1 MSLVSNLLFNNF
13 PPPPPRVPAAP
24 LSKQE
29 KAAQH
34 PNHIGANLK
43 RRNEALARYRKAMN
57 GEWLKTREIA
67 ERLNAKRSSVQCI
80 LAEWYRAGL
89 IEQRDWSQ
97 GYEWRLL

>member
-13 PPPPPRVPAAP
+13 PPPPPRVPR
-24 LSKQE
+24 SKQE

-97 GYEWRLL
+97 GYEWRLK